1 MAKKTKK
8 IEENSENTDLTISSG
23 ENNENTTL
31 TTSSEENNE
40 NATLTISSEELMENT
55 KLWVAKEDVSQMT
68 ILDKPT
74 LKSLSLFD
82 LLNLEKAASIICKR
96 YENSVKMYDGSIRQ
110 GGYEYECFTKYVDVH
125 QKTLDEIERRLIE
138 YK

>member
-8 IEENSENTDLTISSG
+8 IEENSENMDLSIS
-23 ENNENTTL
+23 N
-31 TTSSEENNE
+31 EENNE
-40 NATLTISSEELMENT
+40 NATLTIPSEELMKDT